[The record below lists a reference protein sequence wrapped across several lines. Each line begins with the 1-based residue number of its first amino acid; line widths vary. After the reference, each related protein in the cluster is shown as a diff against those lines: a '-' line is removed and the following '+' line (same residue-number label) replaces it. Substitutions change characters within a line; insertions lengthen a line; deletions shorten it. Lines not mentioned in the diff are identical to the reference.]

1 MSADLFIVEPNNV
14 PQTSGSDDLAKLAAL
29 LETRPER
36 FIAVPAGSAV
46 AACAE
51 AKSVMLDRLAT
62 HPVDLLIA
70 VDGAG
75 RRERRMLAT
84 EGLRF
89 LDPTAELPIVMDRLS
104 ALAAI
109 RMPVVAACGE
119 NWRWALVRAIAEK
132 GRLET
137 LITGLKLPKRPLPVV
152 PMALLDL
159 FANGGTESRPAPRI
173 LVVGRIEASV
183 SLYFDGLPPETA
195 RMLRFIEAET
205 LVANIALL
213 ETVDAIIIVRD
224 LERCHDLALLHMMA
238 QLDIPRVWFI
248 DDNPLVLAREDY
260 HWAFYTEER
269 LTRLLE
275 RFAGIFAST
284 DALADAVRHL
294 HREVAIFPPVLDR
307 RLIPPAK
314 PVSEELTVALA
325 GGGFRSEAFQRDI
338 LPALHAVQA
347 EKPVHLVAPKSFAAA
362 PQQLVKATF
371 LEPRQSFPQF
381 IRAWRDENP
390 NVLVHPR
397 SATENAPFKTPNA
410 LLVGLYLNAVPI
422 VHADE
427 PAYLALPEHPGF
439 VKARTPQEYQAAF
452 TELND
457 PSSRRE
463 RLAALRELCENLFGG
478 ATNQTALVSL
488 VEASRKS
495 RSMPRTLKLGLPFR
509 RATGRISRLFR
520 QARHKL
526 RR

>member
-1 MSADLFIVEPNNV
+1 MSAGFFIVEPNNV

-29 LETRPER
+29 LETRLEQ
-36 FIAVPAGSAV
+36 FIAMPAGSAV
-46 AACAE
+46 AACAQ
-51 AKSVMLDRLAT
+51 AKPVMLDRLAT

-104 ALAAI
+104 ALAAL

-119 NWRWALVRAIAEK
+119 NWRWALVRAMAEM

-152 PMALLDL
+152 PMAVLDL
-159 FANGGTESRPAPRI
+159 FANGGMESRPAPRI

-195 RMLRFIEAET
+195 RMLRFIEAEA
-205 LVANIALL
+205 LVANVALL

-224 LERCHDLALLHMMA
+224 LERCHDLGLLSVTA
-238 QLDIPRVWFI
+238 RLDIPRVWFI

-260 HWAFYTEER
+260 HWAFYSEKR

-275 RFAGIFAST
+275 GFTGIFAST
-284 DALADAVRHL
+284 DALADALRHL
-294 HREVAIFPPVLDR
+294 HQQVFIFPPVLDR
-307 RLIPPAK
+307 RLIPQAQ

-347 EKPVHLVAPKSFAAA
+347 DKPVHLVAPKSFAAA
-362 PQQLVKATF
+362 PQQMPKTTF

-381 IRAWRDENP
+381 VRAWRQGKP

-397 SATENAPFKTPNA
+397 SATENAPYKTPNA
-410 LLVGLYLNAVPI
+410 LLVGLYLDAVPI

-427 PAYLALPEHPGF
+427 PAYVALPEHPGF
-439 VKARTPQEYQAAF
+439 VKARTGREYQAAF
-452 TELND
+452 AELMD
-457 PSSRRE
+457 PVARRT
-463 RLAALRELCENLFGG
+463 RLAALLELCESLFGG
-478 ATNQTALVSL
+478 RTNEAALVRFMGS
-488 VEASRKS
+488 SRP
-495 RSMPRTLKLGLPFR
+495 PRPITKALKLGLPFR
-509 RATGRISRLFR
+509 RAAGRIDRLFR